1 LAFHYATVLVFALA
15 AVGFALANLIIGG
28 LFRPRFPTSEKGLT
42 YECGEVPTGEAWFNF
57 NPRFYVIA
65 LIFVIFEVE
74 IALMFPVVLVYRSWV
89 HGRHGGVAFFE
100 ILTFTLILAVGLIWV
115 WAHGD
120 LEWIKRI
127 LDAGP
132 VSRSEDAVRP
142 AASMAEAAQKS

>member
-1 LAFHYATVLVFALA
+1 LAFHYATVLVFAISA
-15 AVGFALANLIIGG
+15 IGFALANLVIGS
-28 LFRPRFPTSEKGLT
+28 LFRPKFPGAEKGLT

-74 IALMFPVVLVYRSWV
+74 IALMFPVVLVYKSWV
-89 HGRHGGVAFFE
+89 HGHHGGVAFFE
-100 ILTFTLILAVGLIWV
+100 ILTFTLILAVGLVWV

-127 LDAGP
+127 GDAN
-132 VSRSEDAVRP
+132 P
-142 AASMAEAAQKS
+142 APADRVVAQAAQES